1 MKYLVILDDGHGND
15 TSGKRTPFFEDGT
28 FMIENDFNKEVVM
41 LIYNNLLNIP
51 DIDVAFTAPEKYD
64 VPLNTRIRRANQFW
78 RDHQNYFGEENSKCI
93 LISVH
98 ANAYGTGG
106 SFNSGKGVETYCCSS
121 PPEERVL
128 AETIHKHLKGGT
140 TQFDRGVKQICFAIL
155 KGNMTSCLVEC
166 AFMTNYNEARLLLK
180 DSFRKECAIEITAG
194 IIEYF
199 NLAET
204 QIV

>member
-15 TSGKRTPFFEDGT
+15 TKGKRTPFFADGN
-28 FMIENDFNKEVVM
+28 FMKENDFNKEVVM
-41 LIYNNLLNIP
+41 LIYHKLKDVA

-64 VPLNTRIRRANQFW
+64 VPLNTRILRANQSW
-78 RDHQNYFGEENSKCI
+78 RDHQSYFGEHNSKCI

-98 ANAYGTGG
+98 ANAYGTGE

-140 TQFDRGVKQICFAIL
+140 TQIDRGVKETCFAIL

-166 AFMTNYNEARLLLK
+166 AFMTNETEAKLLLQE
-180 DSFRKECAIEITAG
+180 SFRNECAEEITAG
-194 IIEYF
+194 ILEYF
-199 NLAET
+199 KLSKT
-204 QIV
+204 V